1 MKAAGHIPSVL
12 SALESLVS
20 LKLTVPFL
28 CFQESF
34 EGQMTEENIEVGI
47 CTASGFRRLPPAEV
61 KDYLASV
68 L

>member
-1 MKAAGHIPSVL
+1 MPIIIVYIL
-12 SALESLVS
+12 S
-20 LKLTVPFL
+20 LKMLL
-28 CFQESF
+28 HFQESF

-47 CTASGFRRLPPAEV
+47 CTSSGFRRLPPAEV

>member
-1 MKAAGHIPSVL
+1 
-12 SALESLVS
+12 
-20 LKLTVPFL
+20 
-28 CFQESF
+28 
-34 EGQMTEENIEVGI
+34 MTAENIEVGI